1 MFSKILI
8 ANRGEIAVRIIRAC
22 RELNIRT
29 VAVYSEADKD
39 SLHVELADEA
49 VCIGPGPAQESYLNI
64 PQIISA
70 AEITDS
76 DAIHPGYGFLAE
88 NAHFAEICESCGIKF
103 IGPKPENIKLMGDKL
118 EARKLAKKCG
128 VPLVPGSLEKINE
141 KEKALEIAHQ
151 IGYPVMLKAVAGGGG
166 RGMRVC
172 HTDMRLVS
180 SFLTCQAEAESSFGD
195 KSLYIEKFIENPRHI
210 EVQIAADKYG
220 NVVSLYERECSI
232 QRRHQKLIE
241 EAPSPIIDTKLR
253 KKLIEWA
260 TKLAK
265 ACKYE
270 NVGTLEFI
278 MDKEQNLYFIEMNTR
293 IQVEHPVTE
302 QITDVDLVKLQILI
316 AAGEKLGLKQ
326 EDIPLRGH
334 AIEFRINCEDPEKNF
349 VPTPGLIE
357 FLNLPGGKGV
367 RVDTAIYQGYR
378 VPPFYDSLLAKL
390 ICYGKDRKEALKI
403 AKRALSEFMIHPLKT
418 TISLHQRIV
427 SDPDFCKGNY
437 DTSFL
442 SKFCR
447 EEVYSFE

>member
-8 ANRGEIAVRIIRAC
+8 ANRGEIALRIIRAC
-22 RELNIRT
+22 KELNIRT

-49 VCIGPGPAQESYLNI
+49 VCIGPSLPQESYLNI

-118 EARKLAKKCG
+118 EARNLAKKCR
-128 VPLVPGSLEKINE
+128 VSVVPGSLEKIEE
-141 KEKALEIAHQ
+141 KEKALEFAHRL
-151 IGYPVMLKAVAGGGG
+151 GYPVMIKAVAGGGG

-195 KSLYIEKFIENPRHI
+195 KSLYIEKFIESPRHI
-210 EVQIAADKYG
+210 EVQIAADSYG

-232 QRRHQKLIE
+232 QRRHQKLLE
-241 EAPSPIIDTKLR
+241 EAPSPAIDSKLR
-253 KKLIEWA
+253 KKISEWA

-278 MDKEQNLYFIEMNTR
+278 MDRDQNLYFIEMNTR
-293 IQVEHPVTE
+293 IQVEHPITE
-302 QITDVDLVKLQILI
+302 QITGLDLVKMQILI
-316 AAGEKLGLKQ
+316 AAGEKLNLKQ
-326 EDIPLRGH
+326 EEISLKGH
-334 AIEFRINCEDPEKNF
+334 AIEFRINCEDPDKNF
-349 VPTPGLIE
+349 IPTPGLIE
-357 FLNLPGGKGV
+357 FLVLPGGKGV

-390 ICYGKDRKEALKI
+390 ICYGNAREETINI
-403 AKRALSEFMIHPLKT
+403 AKRALSEFVIHPLKT
-418 TISLHQRIV
+418 TVSLHQRIL
-427 SDPDFCKGNY
+427 SDSDFCKGKYN
-437 DTSFL
+437 TSFL
-442 SKFCR
+442 SKFYR
-447 EEVYSFE
+447 EEVTEF

>member
-1 MFSKILI
+1 
-8 ANRGEIAVRIIRAC
+8 
-22 RELNIRT
+22 
-29 VAVYSEADKD
+29 
-39 SLHVELADEA
+39 
-49 VCIGPGPAQESYLNI
+49 
-64 PQIISA
+64 
-70 AEITDS
+70 
-76 DAIHPGYGFLAE
+76 
-88 NAHFAEICESCGIKF
+88 
-103 IGPKPENIKLMGDKL
+103 MGDKL

-141 KEKALEIAHQ
+141 KERALEIAHQ
-151 IGYPVMLKAVAGGGG
+151 IGYPVMIKAVAGGGG

-253 KKLIEWA
+253 KKLSEWA

-278 MDKEQNLYFIEMNTR
+278 MDKEHNLYFIEMNTR

-316 AAGEKLGLKQ
+316 AAGEKLNLKQ
-326 EDIPLRGH
+326 EDIPLKGH

-390 ICYGKDRKEALKI
+390 ICYGKDRKEALNI